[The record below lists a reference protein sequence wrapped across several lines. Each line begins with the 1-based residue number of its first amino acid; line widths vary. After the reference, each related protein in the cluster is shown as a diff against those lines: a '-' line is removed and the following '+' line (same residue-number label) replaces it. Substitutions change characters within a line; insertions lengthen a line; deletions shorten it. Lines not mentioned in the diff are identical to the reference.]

1 MALPKITHPVY
12 KIKIPST
19 KKVVSFRPYTVK
31 EEKLLLM
38 IKSSE
43 EISDAVDVLKQV
55 ITNCAVEPIDVDKLA
70 LFDIEYI
77 FVKMRSKS
85 VGEEVELVYSK
96 GESKAKFIVN
106 LEEVEVKFNPDHETK
121 FMLTES
127 IGISMHYPSFDAML
141 KLDEKIEKNEEI
153 DTFIFDLFID
163 CVDNIYDDK
172 KVYTDFT
179 RDEMSDYILDLPRDC
194 VDKIKRF
201 FDTMPVLEH
210 KINIKFKDGV
220 AEEVTLRGLKDFFIF

>member
-19 KKVVSFRPYTVK
+19 KKVLSFRPYTVK

-85 VGEEVELVYSK
+85 VGEEVELVYSQ
-96 GESKAKFIVN
+96 GDNKAKFLIN
-106 LEEVEVKFNPDHETK
+106 LEEVEVKFNPAHETK
-121 FMLTES
+121 FMLTET
-127 IGISMHYPSFDAML
+127 IGISMNYPSFDAML
-141 KLDEKIEKNEEI
+141 KLDEKIVKDEEI
-153 DTFIFDLFID
+153 ETI
-163 CVDNIYDDK
+163 
-172 KVYTDFT
+172 
-179 RDEMSDYILDLPRDC
+179 
-194 VDKIKRF
+194 
-201 FDTMPVLEH
+201 
-210 KINIKFKDGV
+210 
-220 AEEVTLRGLKDFFIF
+220 LKDAGVSKTNSNAIEQKSILKLIQQTPV